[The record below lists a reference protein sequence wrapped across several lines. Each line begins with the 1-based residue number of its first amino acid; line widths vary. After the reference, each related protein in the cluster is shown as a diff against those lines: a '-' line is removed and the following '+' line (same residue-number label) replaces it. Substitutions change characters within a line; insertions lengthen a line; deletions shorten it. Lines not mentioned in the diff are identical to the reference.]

1 MLLLIQIKRWFT
13 TPVVEHFDIDRPF
26 RLRRVSLQLII
37 AGWVTFLVSIL
48 VGLWLTRHGLA
59 IAGYHE
65 LFSTLL
71 GGGMAEKFG
80 DFAIQAFGKATEI
93 AGAALFIGGMI
104 SVAMFD
110 KIDHTVGLKGAQ
122 RGRRTK

>member
-13 TPVVEHFDIDRPF
+13 TPVVEDFGIDRPF
-26 RLRRVSLQLII
+26 RLRRVSLQLIL
-37 AGWVTFLVSIL
+37 AGWVTFLVSCM
-48 VGLWLTRHGLA
+48 VGMWLTRHGLA

-65 LFSTLL
+65 LFNAVLAGQL
-71 GGGMAEKFG
+71 AERFG
-80 DFAIQAFGKATEI
+80 DFAIQAFAKATEI

-110 KIDHTVGLKGAQ
+110 KVDRTG
-122 RGRRTK
+122 GRRRAK